1 VTATSGRAT
10 SEQDA
15 RTLLVHLGT
24 AMVATGQ
31 PINEVEDELAEV
43 GRALGHPGT
52 QIAAGPT
59 GVMLS
64 LSSGAPSAYEAVT
77 GALRLDQAAQ
87 VREIRRDL
95 LLGRVDAATAD
106 QRLLD
111 LRHQP
116 PRYPVWL
123 ANLGWV
129 AVATGIALILQPGWR
144 NVVLAALGALVV
156 VALFRLAQRVTLLA
170 TLLPVVA
177 AFLVACLVFTATDLG
192 LVEGP
197 LRTLL
202 PPLAVLLPGA
212 LLVTAMSELATGDMV
227 AGSSRLIFGLVQ
239 VLLFT
244 LGVVAATRLFDLPRE
259 ALRNVRVDDLGWWAA
274 PVGLVLICA
283 GIGLLE
289 SPPVRLLPWI
299 LVVLVLAFAAQGLG
313 QHYSGPVLG
322 SFLGAVAASLGSYVV
337 EAAVPDLP
345 RLVVFLPS
353 FWLLVPGSLGVLS
366 ATELALDP
374 GGATATV
381 LGVVTLVSAL
391 ALGLLVGTAAAQS
404 LRSVLRRARRI
415 RVRTHLPL
423 DHRPDDPATGAPLA
437 QETDR

>member
-1 VTATSGRAT
+1 MTPTD
-10 SEQDA
+10 EQEA
-15 RTLLVHLGT
+15 QEVRTLLVHLGT

-43 GRALGHPGT
+43 ALALGHPDA

-59 GVMLS
+59 GVILS
-64 LSSGAPSAYEAVT
+64 LASGAPSTYEGVT

-87 VREIRRDL
+87 VRGIRRDL
-95 LLGRVDAATAD
+95 LLGRVAATPAVE
-106 QRLLD
+106 QLLA
-111 LRHQP
+111 LRGQP
-116 PRYPVWL
+116 ARYPVWL

-129 AVATGIALILQPGWR
+129 ATATGIALILQPGWR
-144 NVVLAALGALVV
+144 NVALSAVASVVV
-156 VALFRLAQRVTLLA
+156 VALFRLAQRFRLLS

-177 AFLVACLVFTATDLG
+177 AFVVACLVFAAADLG

-212 LLVTAMSELATGDMV
+212 LIVTAMAELAAGDMI
-227 AGSSRLIFGLVQ
+227 AGSSRLTFGLVQ

-244 LGVVAATRLFDLPRE
+244 LGVVSASRLFALPPE
-259 ALRNVRVDDLGWWAA
+259 ALENVRVAELGWWAA
-274 PVGLVLICA
+274 PVGLVLICL

-289 SPPVRLLPWI
+289 SPPLRLLPWI
-299 LVVLVLAFAAQGLG
+299 LLVLVLAFGAQALG

-322 SFLGAVAASLGSYVV
+322 SFVGAVAASTGSYLV
-337 EAAVPDLP
+337 EAFVPDLP

-353 FWLLVPGSLGVLS
+353 FWLLVPGSLGVLG

-374 GGATATV
+374 GGATATIVGV
-381 LGVVTLVSAL
+381 LAVVSAL
-391 ALGLLVGTAAAQS
+391 ALGLLVGTAVAQS
-404 LRSVLRRARRI
+404 ARGALRRARRH
-415 RVRTHLPL
+415 RRPRRQRNQLPL
-423 DHRPDDPATGAPLA
+423 DHREP
-437 QETDR
+437 EH

>member
-1 VTATSGRAT
+1 VDEARA
-10 SEQDA
+10 QDV

-43 GRALGHPGT
+43 ALTLGYPDA

-59 GVMLS
+59 GVTLS
-64 LSSGAPSAYEAVT
+64 LASGSPSTYEAVT
-77 GALRLDQAAQ
+77 GALRLDQSAQ
-87 VREIRRDL
+87 VRGIRRDL
-95 LLGRVDAATAD
+95 LGGLVDPAAAVE
-106 QRLLD
+106 LLLA

-129 AVATGIALILQPGWR
+129 ATAVGIALILQPGWR
-144 NVVLAALGALVV
+144 NVALSAVASVV
-156 VALFRLAQRVTLLA
+156 VVGLFRLAQRFRLLA

-177 AFLVACLVFTATDLG
+177 AFVVACLVFAATDLG

-212 LLVTAMSELATGDMV
+212 LLVTAMSELAAGDMI
-227 AGSSRLIFGLVQ
+227 AGSSRLTFGLVQ

-244 LGVVAATRLFDLPRE
+244 LGIVGASRLFDLPPA
-259 ALRNVRVDDLGWWAA
+259 ALQNVRVAELGWWAA
-274 PVGLVLICA
+274 PLGLVLICL

-299 LVVLVLAFAAQGLG
+299 LLVLVLAFGAQAFG

-322 SFLGAVAASLGSYVV
+322 SFLGAVAASTGSYLV
-337 EAAVPDLP
+337 EAFVPDLP

-366 ATELALDP
+366 ATQLALDP

-381 LGVVTLVSAL
+381 VAVFAAVSAL
-391 ALGLLVGTAAAQS
+391 ALGLLVGTAIAQS
-404 LRSVLRRARRI
+404 VRGAFRRARHR
-415 RVRTHLPL
+415 RHRGQLPL
-423 DHRPDDPATGAPLA
+423 DHREPGGPLP
-437 QETDR
+437 

>member
-1 VTATSGRAT
+1 MTAADGGTEPAAASD
-10 SEQDA
+10 QDA

-43 GRALGHPGT
+43 GRALGHPHP

-64 LSSGAPSAYEAVT
+64 LASGAPSTYEAVT
-77 GALRLDQAAQ
+77 GPLRLDQAAQ
-87 VREIRRDL
+87 VRTIRHDL
-95 LLGRVDAATAD
+95 LVGRVDAAGAVE
-106 QRLLD
+106 RLVA
-111 LRHQP
+111 LRAQP
-116 PRYPVWL
+116 PRFPVWL
-123 ANLGWV
+123 ANLGWIST
-129 AVATGIALILQPGWR
+129 ATGIALILQPGWR
-144 NVVLAALGALVV
+144 NVAVAALGALVV
-156 VALFRLAQRVTLLA
+156 VALFRLAQRFPLLA

-177 AFLVACLVFTATDLG
+177 AFVVACLVFAASDLG
-192 LVEGP
+192 LVAGP

-227 AGSSRLIFGLVQ
+227 AGTARLVFGLVQ

-244 LGVVAATRLFDLPRE
+244 VGVVAASRLFRLPPD

-274 PVGLVLICA
+274 PLGLVLICA

-289 SPPVRLLPWI
+289 SPPLRLLPWI
-299 LVVLVLAFAAQGLG
+299 LLVLVLAFAAQSLG

-322 SFLGAVAASLGSYVV
+322 SFLGAVAASLGSYLV
-337 EAAVPDLP
+337 EALVPDLP

-366 ATELALDP
+366 AAQLALDP

-381 LGVVTLVSAL
+381 LGVLALVSAL
-391 ALGLLVGTAAAQS
+391 ALGLLVGSAAAQS
-404 LRSVLRRARRI
+404 LRSALRRARVLR
-415 RVRTHLPL
+415 RRTHLPL
-423 DHRPDDPATGAPLA
+423 DHREP
-437 QETDR
+437 

>member
-1 VTATSGRAT
+1 VDELAAQGV
-10 SEQDA
+10 
-15 RTLLVHLGT
+15 RTLLAHLGT

-43 GRALGHPGT
+43 ALALGHPDA

-59 GVMLS
+59 GVTLS
-64 LSSGAPSAYEAVT
+64 LASGAPSTYEVVT
-77 GALRLDQAAQ
+77 AGLRLDQSAQ
-87 VREIRRDL
+87 VRGIRRDL
-95 LLGRVDAATAD
+95 LLGHVDPATAVT
-106 QRLLD
+106 RLLA

-129 AVATGIALILQPGWR
+129 ATAVGIALILQPGWR
-144 NVVLAALGALVV
+144 NVALSGVASAVV
-156 VALFRLAQRVTLLA
+156 VGLFRLAQRFRLLA

-177 AFLVACLVFTATDLG
+177 AFVVACLVFAAADLG

-212 LLVTAMSELATGDMV
+212 LIVTAMAELAAGDMI
-227 AGSSRLIFGLVQ
+227 AGSSRLTFGLVQ

-244 LGVVAATRLFDLPRE
+244 LGIVGASRLFHLPAS
-259 ALRNVRVDDLGWWAA
+259 ALQNVRVAELGWWAA
-274 PVGLVLICA
+274 PVGLVLICV

-299 LVVLVLAFAAQGLG
+299 LLVLVLAFGAQSLG

-322 SFLGAVAASLGSYVV
+322 SFLGAVAASTGSYLV
-337 EAAVPDLP
+337 EAFVPDLP

-381 LGVVTLVSAL
+381 LGVVTVVSAL
-391 ALGLLVGTAAAQS
+391 ALGLLVGTSVAQS
-404 LRSVLRRARRI
+404 ARGAFRRARYGRQ
-415 RVRTHLPL
+415 RGQLPL
-423 DHRPDDPATGAPLA
+423 DHREPVGEPQPVDP
-437 QETDR
+437 R